1 MDLCFI
7 DPYNVLRQQA
17 AVQTCSGLTAR
28 YYPLLEHHLCKQHQP
43 ESQELFCCILQS
55 LPPSPLVPVLE
66 LGGCWIKKQ
75 RVRH

>member
-28 YYPLLEHHLCKQHQP
+28 YYPLLEHHLHKRQQP
-43 ESQELFCCILQS
+43 ESQELLYLTITAPKSVSTSITIRRMLD
-55 LPPSPLVPVLE
+55 
-66 LGGCWIKKQ
+66 
-75 RVRH
+75 